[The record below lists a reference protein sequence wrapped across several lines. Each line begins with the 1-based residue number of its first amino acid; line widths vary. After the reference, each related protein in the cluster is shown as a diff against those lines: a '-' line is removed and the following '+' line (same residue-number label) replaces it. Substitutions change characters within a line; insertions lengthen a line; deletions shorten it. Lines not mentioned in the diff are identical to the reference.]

1 MKLED
6 VMAARA
12 RIREQIHKTPLLAS
26 RQLSQMLGCELYIK
40 AENLQKTGA
49 FKARGVMNFLALDPG
64 KGTVTTYS
72 SGNHGG
78 ALAWGAAQV
87 GRPAVIFMPEDAS
100 PAKIAAVKGYGGEVR
115 MAGLSSADRH
125 QACMAYVAE
134 TGATVVPPFDHE
146 HIIAGQG
153 TTMLEILEDLPDPDA
168 VLVPAGG
175 GGLLAGNALAAHNL
189 RARLQVVACEP
200 ELVADVKASVESGE
214 LQSTAY
220 APTIADGLRNLRM
233 GDRNWAIV
241 RETVTTALSCDERE
255 IRVAMAAYA
264 NFLKLYVE
272 PSGATSL
279 ACLMRERARFAGK
292 KVVVLVSGGNIA
304 PWDWAKLVDQDVA
317 TFG

>member
-12 RIREQIHKTPLLAS
+12 RIKGQIHKTPLLAS
-26 RQLSQMLGCELYIK
+26 RQLSRLLGCEVFVK

-49 FKARGVMNFLALDPG
+49 FKARGVLNFLALDRATN
-64 KGTVTTYS
+64 TVTTYS

-87 GRPAVIFMPEDAS
+87 GRKAVIFMPEDAS

-115 MAGLSSADRH
+115 LAGLSSADRF

-134 TGATVVPPFDHE
+134 SGATVVPPFDHE

-189 RARLQVVACEP
+189 RSRLPVIACEP
-200 ELVADVKASVESGE
+200 DLVADVKASVESGA
-214 LQSTAY
+214 LQSTPY

-233 GDRNWAIV
+233 GERNWAIV
-241 RETVTTALSCDERE
+241 RETVHSALSCTEDE
-255 IRVAMAAYA
+255 IRIAMAAYA
-264 NFLKLYVE
+264 SFMKLYVE
-272 PSGATSL
+272 PSGATTL
-279 ACLMRERARFAGK
+279 ACLWQNRARFAGQ
-292 KVVVLVSGGNIA
+292 KVVLLLSGGNIA

-317 TFG
+317 TFR